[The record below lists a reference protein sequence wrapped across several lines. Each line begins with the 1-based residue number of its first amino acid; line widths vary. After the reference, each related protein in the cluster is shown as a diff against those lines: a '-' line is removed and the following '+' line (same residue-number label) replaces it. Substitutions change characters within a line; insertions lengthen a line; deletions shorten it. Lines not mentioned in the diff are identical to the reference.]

1 MITVEAASSADLAEL
16 TDQGAALFTEDAGR
30 YDTYIDL
37 TWSQRQGRVDFE
49 RLIGDPGSL
58 VLVAR
63 VEGAVVGHL
72 VGYTHEASATR
83 LAVTFA
89 NLRSLYVEPTHRRRG
104 AADLLVRQ
112 FIDWAHGQ
120 GCAEAHVDSYALNE
134 PAQQLYQRHGFEVR
148 SVARALAL

>member
-1 MITVEAASSADLAEL
+1 MVTVEFATNADLTQLVA
-16 TDQGAALFTEDAGR
+16 QGAALFAEDAGR
-30 YDTYIDL
+30 YDTFIDL
-37 TWSQRQGRVDFE
+37 NWSQREGRTDFE

-63 VEGAVVGHL
+63 VEGGVVGHL

-120 GCAEAHVDSYALNE
+120 GCAEAHVASYALNE
-134 PAQQLYQRHGFEVR
+134 PAQQLYERHGFEVR